1 MAELFD
7 YVDTRDVQL
16 ELNGFRLYGVDDF
29 GVHWHTT
36 FQQISGLFDGVAS
49 TLETSK
55 KAWSDGYFA
64 NFPTREGRVI
74 TVDGIIYGA
83 CPEDLVKAWNA
94 FKGVLSIHDQLL
106 RIKLGGIE
114 LQTVVRQSPG
124 APIIQWNGLTNLK
137 WSISL
142 TALSSYLYASGQ
154 PTQGETHLPRVS
166 GGFAYPDGGYNFEGQ
181 DNLSEWYFGEKQTS
195 GIIRLQNP
203 GNAPSPVT
211 IRIDGPVVNP
221 SFEHSPGGNVMSFNL
236 TLGASSFLLVKGD
249 THEILLNGTAP
260 LRGNVTRREWSVA
273 VPGANSWS
281 FSAENYDSEAKMTV
295 SFRGAYL

>member
-16 ELNGFRLYGVDDF
+16 ELNGFKLYGVDDF

-55 KAWSDGYFA
+55 KVWSDGYFA
-64 NFPTREGRVI
+64 NIPTREGRVI

-83 CPEDLVKAWNA
+83 CPEDLVNSWNA
-94 FKGVLSIHDQLL
+94 FKGILSIHDQLL
-106 RIKLGGIE
+106 RVKLGSIE
-114 LQTVVRQSPG
+114 LQTAVRQSAG
-124 APIIQWNGLTNLK
+124 APIIEWNGLTNLK

-154 PTQGETHLPRVS
+154 PTQGETRLPAVS
-166 GGFAYPDGGYNFEGQ
+166 GGFTYPAEGYGFEGK
-181 DNLSEWYFGEKQTS
+181 DKLSDWYFGEKQVS
-195 GIIRLQNP
+195 GLIQLTNS

-211 IRIDGPVVNP
+211 IRIDGPVINP
-221 SFEHSPGGNVMSFNL
+221 SFEHAPGDNVMSFNL
-236 TLGASSFLLVKGD
+236 SLGVGSFLLIKGE

-260 LRGNVTRREWSVA
+260 LRGRVPRREWSIA
-273 VPGANSWS
+273 VPGTNTWS
-281 FSAENYDSEAKMTV
+281 FSAEKYNPEAKMTV
-295 SFRGAYL
+295 SFRGAYV